1 MHSSIDTD
9 TQTDIELKLSAART
23 KLIIDKP
30 FLGALVLR
38 LPMIKADPQWCKRTA
53 TDAKSF
59 YYNEAY
65 IKSLSLEQTQFILAH
80 EALHC
85 ALSHFARRAHRVKH
99 RWDLA
104 CDFAI
109 NPMLMK
115 DGLTPPPESLYLKVY
130 EGMTAEEIYPLL
142 KDNDNNETQDQHV
155 YDATDKSS
163 DEAGEPQGNDD
174 DSIKEV
180 SQNKNGEKPK
190 SSEDKA
196 KQGEAP
202 PKDPFNN
209 KSDDKG
215 EGDQQSSQQ
224 SDAQKKKQQGDSDSK
239 SDSSAKDSDKAPPMQ
254 NEQAN
259 QYDLETKQESDRGAA
274 QPKPLNH
281 DEREN
286 LSVQWKQRMAGAAQ
300 SAMQAGKLG
309 DDMARMLD
317 FLLQP
322 ELPWRNLLAQYMTSV
337 ARDDYSYTRP
347 NSRRGDPAIF
357 PSLRS
362 AQINIIVALDTSGS
376 IADSEISEFVAEI
389 DAIKSIM
396 RAQITLHTCDSSL
409 NSNGPWVF
417 EAWDE
422 FKVPEKIMGGG
433 GTSFKPVFEWAEQR
447 DIPPDLLVYFTDAE
461 GAFPEVEP
469 SFPVLWLIKGKKKVP
484 FGDRIQLN

>member
-1 MHSSIDTD
+1 MITATD
-9 TQTDIELKLSAART
+9 NDAQSDVELKLSAART

-30 FLGALVLR
+30 FLGALALR
-38 LPMIKADPQWCKRTA
+38 LPMIKADPEWCKRTA

-115 DGLTPPPESLYLKVY
+115 DGLIPPPESLYLKVY

-142 KDNDNNETQDQHV
+142 QDNDNNETQDQHV
-155 YDATDKSS
+155 YDDS
-163 DEAGEPQGNDD
+163 DESGDDPQGKDD
-174 DSIKEV
+174 DPIKEIP
-180 SQNKNGEKPK
+180 KDKPK
-190 SSEDKA
+190 SEQDKT
-196 KQGEAP
+196 KKGEAP

-209 KSDDKG
+209 KPDDKG
-215 EGDQQSSQQ
+215 EGDQQSSKQ
-224 SDAQKKKQQGDSDSK
+224 SDSQKKKSRANNDSK
-239 SDSSAKDSDKAPPMQ
+239 RDSGAKDTDKAPPMQ

-259 QYDLETKQESDRGAA
+259 QHQDNLETKQESDRGAA

-286 LSVQWKQRMAGAAQ
+286 LNVQWKQRMAGAAQ

-322 ELPWRNLLAQYMTSV
+322 ELPWRNMLSQYMTSI

-376 IADSEISEFVAEI
+376 IADSEITEFVSEI

-409 NSNGPWVF
+409 NSNGPWIF

-433 GTSFKPVFEWAEQR
+433 GTSFKPVFEWADQR
-447 DIPPDLLVYFTDAE
+447 DMPPDLLVYFTDAE
-461 GAFPEVEP
+461 GAFPEIEP
-469 SFPVLWLIKGKKKVP
+469 GFPVLWLIKGKKKVP
-484 FGDRIQLN
+484 FGTRVQLN

>member
-1 MHSSIDTD
+1 MNSVIENEPLTEV
-9 TQTDIELKLSAART
+9 ELKLSAART

-38 LPMIKADPQWCKRTA
+38 LPLVKANPDWCVRTA
-53 TDAKSF
+53 TDARSF

-65 IKSLSLEQTQFILAH
+65 IKSLSTDQTQFILAH

-85 ALSHFARRAHRVKH
+85 ALSHFARRAHRVKY

-115 DGLTPPPESLYLKVY
+115 DGLTPPPETLYLREY
-130 EGMTAEEIYPLL
+130 DGMTAEEIYPLL
-142 KDNDNNETQDQHV
+142 DENENKETQDQHV
-155 YDATDKSS
+155 YDESEDSS
-163 DEAGEPQGNDD
+163 GDAQGNENDD
-174 DSIKEV
+174 ITEV
-180 SQNKNGEKPK
+180 PKEKPK
-190 SSEDKA
+190 SQQDKSN
-196 KQGEAP
+196 QGEQP

-209 KSDDKG
+209 KPDDKG
-215 EGDQQSSQQ
+215 EGDQPSSQKSGSQ
-224 SDAQKKKQQGDSDSK
+224 KNNEPGEGDAGANKNDKAAAKQQEQNNQQQGDSES
-239 SDSSAKDSDKAPPMQ
+239 
-254 NEQAN
+254 
-259 QYDLETKQESDRGAA
+259 KQEGERGAP

-309 DDMARMLD
+309 EDMARMLD

-322 ELPWRNLLAQYMTSV
+322 ELPWRNLLAQYMTSI

-347 NSRRGDPAIF
+347 NARRGDPAIF

-376 IADSEISEFVAEI
+376 ISDTEITEFVSEI
-389 DAIKSIM
+389 DAIKSLM

-409 NSNGPWVF
+409 NSNGPWVY

-422 FKVPEKIMGGG
+422 FKVPEKILGGG
-433 GTSFKPVFEWAEQR
+433 GTNFKPVFEWAEKR
-447 DIPPDLLVYFTDAE
+447 DLPPDLLVYFTDAE
-461 GAFPEVEP
+461 GAFPDYEP
-469 SFPVLWLIKGKKKVP
+469 SFPVIWLVKGKKQVP
-484 FGDRIQLN
+484 FGNRIQLN

>member
-1 MHSSIDTD
+1 MKTAIDNEILTD
-9 TQTDIELKLSAART
+9 VELKLSAART

-38 LPMIKADPQWCKRTA
+38 LPMLKANPDWCKRTA

-59 YYNEAY
+59 YYNEEY
-65 IKSLSLEQTQFILAH
+65 INSLNLEQTQFILAH

-85 ALSHFARRAHRVKH
+85 ALSHFARRMHRIKH

-115 DGLTPPPESLYLKVY
+115 DGLVAPPETLYLREY
-130 EGMTAEEIYPLL
+130 DGMTAEEIYPLL
-142 KDNDNNETQDQHV
+142 DENDDSETQDQHI
-155 YDATDKSS
+155 YDDAG
-163 DEAGEPQGNDD
+163 EAGD
-174 DSIKEV
+174 DSNSNDTDPIKETP
-180 SQNKNGEKPK
+180 KEKPQSNK
-190 SSEDKA
+190 EQS
-196 KQGEAP
+196 KQGEQP

-209 KSDDKG
+209 KPDEKG
-215 EGDQQSSQQ
+215 EGDQQSLQQ
-224 SDAQKKKQQGDSDSK
+224 SDSQKKKNQGDSNDG
-239 SDSSAKDSDKAPPMQ
+239 AKDSQKAPPLES
-254 NEQAN
+254 EQAN
-259 QYDLETKQESDRGAA
+259 QHQDNLETKEENDRGAE

-309 DDMARMLD
+309 DDMARMID

-322 ELPWRNLLAQYMTSV
+322 ELPWRNLLAQFMTSL

-347 NSRRGDPAIF
+347 TSRRGDPAIF

-362 AQINIIVALDTSGS
+362 AQINVVVALDTSGS
-376 IADSEISEFVAEI
+376 ISNEEIREFVSEI
-389 DAIKSIM
+389 DAIKSLM

-409 NSNGPWVF
+409 NKNGPWVY

-422 FKVPEKIMGGG
+422 FTVPIKIMGGG
-433 GTSFKPVFEWAEQR
+433 GTSFKPVFEWAEQQ
-447 DIPPDLLVYFTDAE
+447 DTLPNLLVYFTDAE
-461 GAFPEVEP
+461 GAFPDYEP
-469 SFPVLWLIKGKKKVP
+469 NFPVLWLVKGKKTVP
-484 FGDRIQLN
+484 FGNRIQLN

>member
-1 MHSSIDTD
+1 MASEIETLSDV
-9 TQTDIELKLSAART
+9 ELKLSAART

-38 LPMIKADPQWCKRTA
+38 LPMIKANPEWCKRTA

-59 YYNEAY
+59 YYNEEY
-65 IKSLSLEQTQFILAH
+65 INSLSLEQTQFILAH

-109 NPMLMK
+109 NPILMK
-115 DGLTPPPESLYLKVY
+115 DGLTPPPESLYIKAY
-130 EGMTAEEIYPLL
+130 EDMTAEEIYPLL
-142 KDNDNNETQDQHV
+142 DDNDNKETQDQHV
-155 YDATDKSS
+155 YDDS
-163 DEAGEPQGNDD
+163 DESGDNPQGDDNDPL
-174 DSIKEV
+174 KEV
-180 SQNKNGEKPK
+180 PKEKPK
-190 SSEDKA
+190 SELDKS
-196 KQGEAP
+196 KQGEQP

-209 KSDDKG
+209 KPDDKG

-224 SDAQKKKQQGDSDSK
+224 SDSQKKKNQDDSDSG
-239 SDSSAKDSDKAPPMQ
+239 AKDSPKAPPLQ
-254 NEQAN
+254 NELASQHQDN
-259 QYDLETKQESDRGAA
+259 LETKQESDRGAA

-286 LSVQWKQRMAGAAQ
+286 LNVQWKQRMAGAAQ

-309 DDMARMLD
+309 DDMARMID

-322 ELPWRNLLAQYMTSV
+322 ELPWRNLLAQYMTSI
-337 ARDDYSYTRP
+337 ARDDYSYARP

-362 AQINIIVALDTSGS
+362 AQINILVALDTSGS
-376 IADSEISEFVAEI
+376 ISDSEISEFVSEI
-389 DAIKSIM
+389 DAIKSLM

-409 NSNGPWVF
+409 NADGPWHY

-422 FKVPEKIMGGG
+422 FKLPEKITGGG
-433 GTSFKPVFEWAEQR
+433 GTSFKPVFEWAEQQ
-447 DIPPDLLVYFTDAE
+447 DMLPNLLVYFTDAE
-461 GAFPEVEP
+461 GAFPDYEP
-469 SFPVLWLIKGKKKVP
+469 SFPVIWLVKGKKKVP
-484 FGDRIQLN
+484 FGDRVQLN

>member
-1 MHSSIDTD
+1 MNLPIDTPSD
-9 TQTDIELKLSAART
+9 VELKLSAART

-38 LPMIKADPQWCKRTA
+38 LPMIKADPEWCKRTA
-53 TDAKSF
+53 TDAKNF
-59 YYNEAY
+59 YYNEEY
-65 IKSLSLEQTQFILAH
+65 IKSLSLDQTQFIFAH

-85 ALSHFARRAHRVKH
+85 ALSHFARRVHRVKH

-109 NPMLMK
+109 NQMLMK
-115 DGLTPPPESLYLKVY
+115 DGLTPPPESLYLKPY

-142 KDNDNNETQDQHV
+142 DDNDNKETQDQHV
-155 YDATDKSS
+155 YDDS
-163 DEAGEPQGNDD
+163 DESGDNPQGNDD
-174 DSIKEV
+174 DPLKEV
-180 SQNKNGEKPK
+180 PKEKPK
-190 SSEDKA
+190 SDLDKS
-196 KQGEAP
+196 KQGEPP

-209 KSDDKG
+209 KPDDKG
-215 EGDQQSSQQ
+215 EGDQQSSLQ
-224 SDAQKKKQQGDSDSK
+224 SDSQKKKNQGDSDAGAN
-239 SDSSAKDSDKAPPMQ
+239 DSQKAPPLQ

-259 QYDLETKQESDRGAA
+259 QHQDNLETKQESDRGAA

-286 LSVQWKQRMAGAAQ
+286 LNVQWKQRMAGAAQ

-309 DDMARMLD
+309 DDMARMID

-322 ELPWRNLLAQYMTSV
+322 ELPWRNLLAQYMTSI

-347 NSRRGDPAIF
+347 TSRRGDPAIF

-362 AQINIIVALDTSGS
+362 AQINIVVALDTSGS
-376 IADSEISEFVAEI
+376 IADSELSEFVSEI
-389 DAIKSIM
+389 DAIKSIL

-409 NSNGPWVF
+409 NSDGPWRY

-422 FKVPEKIMGGG
+422 FKVPEKIIGGG
-433 GTSFKPVFEWAEQR
+433 GTSFKPVFEWAEQQ
-447 DIPPDLLVYFTDAE
+447 DMLPDLLVYFTDAE
-461 GAFPEVEP
+461 GDFPDYEP
-469 SFPVLWLIKGKKKVP
+469 NFPVIWLVKGKKQVP
-484 FGDRIQLN
+484 FGNRIQLN

>member
-1 MHSSIDTD
+1 MNSVVDNNEQSEV
-9 TQTDIELKLSAART
+9 ELKLSAART

-38 LPMIKADPQWCKRTA
+38 LPMIKADPNWCKRTA

-59 YYNEAY
+59 YFNEQY
-65 IKSLSLEQTQFILAH
+65 IKSLSNEQTQFILAH

-85 ALSHFARRAHRVKH
+85 ALSHFARREHRIKH

-109 NPMLMK
+109 NPMLMN
-115 DGLTPPPESLYLKVY
+115 DGLTPPPESLYLREY

-142 KDNDNNETQDQHV
+142 DENDNKETQDQHV
-155 YDATDKSS
+155 YDESEDSS
-163 DEAGEPQGNDD
+163 GDAQGNENDEL
-174 DSIKEV
+174 KEIP
-180 SQNKNGEKPK
+180 KDKPK
-190 SSEDKA
+190 NKQQQN
-196 KQGEAP
+196 KQGEQP

-209 KSDDKG
+209 KPDDKG

-224 SDAQKKKQQGDSDSK
+224 SDSKKANKPGEGDPGGNH
-239 SDSSAKDSDKAPPMQ
+239 ADKAAPKQPEDLNRHQ
-254 NEQAN
+254 
-259 QYDLETKQESDRGAA
+259 DKLETKQEGDRGAA

-322 ELPWRNLLAQYMTSV
+322 ELPWRNLLAQYMTSI

-347 NSRRGDPAIF
+347 SSRRGDPAIF

-376 IADSEISEFVAEI
+376 ISDIELTEFVSEI
-389 DAIKSIM
+389 DAIKSLM

-409 NSNGPWVF
+409 NENGPWTF

-422 FKVPEKIMGGG
+422 FKIPEKIAGGG

-447 DIPPDLLVYFTDAE
+447 DMPPDLLVYFTDAE
-461 GAFPEVEP
+461 GDFPDYEP
-469 SFPVLWLIKGKKKVP
+469 GFPVIWLIKGKKKVP
-484 FGDRIQLN
+484 FGNRIQLN

>member
-1 MHSSIDTD
+1 MNTATD
-9 TQTDIELKLSAART
+9 NQDLTDVELKLSAART

-38 LPMIKADPQWCKRTA
+38 LPMIKADPNWCVRTA
-53 TDAKSF
+53 TDAKNF
-59 YYNEAY
+59 YYNEKY
-65 IKSLSLEQTQFILAH
+65 IKSLSNEQTQFILAH

-85 ALSHFARRAHRVKH
+85 ALSHFARREHRIKH

-115 DGLTPPPESLYLKVY
+115 DGLIPPPESLYLREY

-142 KDNDNNETQDQHV
+142 DENENKETQDQHV
-155 YDATDKSS
+155 YDDSEDSS
-163 DEAGEPQGNDD
+163 GDAQGNENDQLT
-174 DSIKEV
+174 EV
-180 SQNKNGEKPK
+180 PKEKPK
-190 SSEDKA
+190 QKQQQK
-196 KQGEAP
+196 KQGEQP
-202 PKDPFNN
+202 PKDPFNKN
-209 KSDDKG
+209 
-215 EGDQQSSQQ
+215 EQE
-224 SDAQKKKQQGDSDSK
+224 QGDGEQQHSSK
-239 SDSSAKDSDKAPPMQ
+239 SDSQKSNKPGEGDTGGKHADKAAPKEH
-254 NEQAN
+254 EQAETHQDN
-259 QYDLETKQESDRGAA
+259 LETQQESDRGAA
-274 QPKPLNH
+274 KPKPLNH

-286 LSVQWKQRMAGAAQ
+286 LNVQWKQRMAGAAQ

-322 ELPWRNLLAQYMTSV
+322 ELPWRNLLAQYMTSI

-362 AQINIIVALDTSGS
+362 AQINIIIALDTSGS
-376 IADSEISEFVAEI
+376 ISDDEINEFVSEI
-389 DAIKSIM
+389 DAIKSVM

-409 NSNGPWVF
+409 NENGPWLF

-422 FKVPEKIMGGG
+422 FKVPEKIIGGG
-433 GTSFKPVFEWAEQR
+433 GTSFKPVFEWAEKR
-447 DIPPDLLVYFTDAE
+447 DIAPDLLVYFTDAE
-461 GAFPEVEP
+461 GAFPEHEP
-469 SFPVLWLIKGKKKVP
+469 NFPIIWLVKGKKKVP
-484 FGDRIQLN
+484 FGQRIQLN

>member
-1 MHSSIDTD
+1 MDNEAL
-9 TQTDIELKLSAART
+9 TDIELKLSAART

-38 LPMIKADPQWCKRTA
+38 LPMIKADPEWCKRTA

-59 YYNEAY
+59 YYNEKY
-65 IKSLSLEQTQFILAH
+65 INSLSLEQTQFILAH

-85 ALSHFARRAHRVKH
+85 ALSHFARRVHRIKH

-115 DGLTPPPESLYLKVY
+115 DGLTPPPESLYLKAY

-142 KDNDNNETQDQHV
+142 ADNDNKETQDQHV
-155 YDATDKSS
+155 YDDS
-163 DEAGEPQGNDD
+163 DESGDDPQGNDD
-174 DSIKEV
+174 DLIKEV
-180 SQNKNGEKPK
+180 PKEKPK
-190 SSEDKA
+190 SAPDKSRE
-196 KQGEAP
+196 GECP

-209 KSDDKG
+209 KPDEKG
-215 EGDQQSSQQ
+215 EGEQQSSQQ
-224 SDAQKKKQQGDSDSK
+224 SDSQKKKNQGDSDSG
-239 SDSSAKDSDKAPPMQ
+239 AKDSEKAPPLQ

-259 QYDLETKQESDRGAA
+259 QHQDNLETKQESDRGAA

-286 LSVQWKQRMAGAAQ
+286 LNVQWKQRMAGAAQ

-309 DDMARMLD
+309 DDMARMID

-322 ELPWRNLLAQYMTSV
+322 ELPWRNLLAQYMTSI
-337 ARDDYSYTRP
+337 ARDDYSYARP
-347 NSRRGDPAIF
+347 NSRRGEPAIF

-362 AQINIIVALDTSGS
+362 AQINIVVALDTSGS
-376 IADSEISEFVAEI
+376 IANSEISEFVSEI
-389 DAIKSIM
+389 DAIKSLM

-409 NSNGPWVF
+409 NAEGPWRY

-422 FKVPEKIMGGG
+422 FKVPEKITGGG
-433 GTSFKPVFEWAEQR
+433 GTSFKPVFEWAEQQ
-447 DIPPDLLVYFTDAE
+447 DMLPDLLVYFTDAE
-461 GAFPEVEP
+461 GDFPDYEP
-469 SFPVLWLIKGKKKVP
+469 HFPVIWLVKGKKKVP
-484 FGDRIQLN
+484 FGNRVQLN

>member
-1 MHSSIDTD
+1 MNSSLDTD
-9 TQTDIELKLSAART
+9 SQTDIELKLSAART
-23 KLIIDKP
+23 RLIIDKP

-38 LPMIKADPQWCKRTA
+38 LPMIKADPEWCKRTA

-59 YYNEAY
+59 YYNESY

-85 ALSHFARRAHRVKH
+85 ALSHFARRSHRVKH

-115 DGLTPPPESLYLKVY
+115 DGLIPPPESLYLKVY

-142 KDNDNNETQDQHV
+142 KDNDNQETQDQHV
-155 YDATDKSS
+155 YDDS
-163 DEAGEPQGNDD
+163 DESGENPQGNDD
-174 DSIKEV
+174 DPIKEV
-180 SQNKNGEKPK
+180 PKEKQKPEQDK
-190 SSEDKA
+190 S

-209 KSDDKG
+209 KPDDKG

-224 SDAQKKKQQGDSDSK
+224 SGSQKKKQQGDSELA
-239 SDSSAKDSDKAPPMQ
+239 AKDSAKAPPIQ

-259 QYDLETKQESDRGAA
+259 QDHDNLETKQESDRGAA

-286 LSVQWKQRMAGAAQ
+286 LNVQWKQRMAGAAQ

-322 ELPWRNLLAQYMTSV
+322 ELPWRNLLAQYMTSI

-376 IADSEISEFVAEI
+376 IADVEITEFISEI
-389 DAIKSIM
+389 DAIKSII
-396 RAQITLHTCDSSL
+396 RAQVTLHTCDSSL
-409 NSNGPWVF
+409 NSNGPWIY

-447 DIPPDLLVYFTDAE
+447 DMPPDLLIYFTDGE

-469 SFPVLWLIKGKKKVP
+469 VFPVLWLIKGKKNVP
-484 FGDRIQLN
+484 FGIRVQLN

>member
-1 MHSSIDTD
+1 MSVAADNEVL
-9 TQTDIELKLSAART
+9 TDIELKLSAART

-38 LPMIKADPQWCKRTA
+38 LPMVKANPNWCVRTA

-59 YYNEAY
+59 YYNEDY
-65 IKSLSLEQTQFILAH
+65 IKSLSVEQTQFILAH

-85 ALSHFARRAHRVKH
+85 ALSHFARRAHRIKH

-115 DGLTPPPESLYLKVY
+115 DGLVAPSETLYLREY
-130 EGMTAEEIYPLL
+130 DGMTAEEIYPLL
-142 KDNDNNETQDQHV
+142 DEKDNSETQDQHV
-155 YDATDKSS
+155 YDDSETGGDS
-163 DEAGEPQGNDD
+163 EGNDTD
-174 DSIKEV
+174 PIKEMP
-180 SQNKNGEKPK
+180 KEKPPSK
-190 SSEDKA
+190 SLAKQEQS
-196 KQGEAP
+196 KQGEEP

-209 KSDDKG
+209 KPNDKG
-215 EGDQQSSQQ
+215 EGNSQSAQLPGS
-224 SDAQKKKQQGDSDSK
+224 QKKKNKGNGNDGGKNKQQ
-239 SDSSAKDSDKAPPMQ
+239 APPL
-254 NEQAN
+254 ESEDVN
-259 QYDLETKQESDRGAA
+259 QHQDNLETMQEGDRGAA
-274 QPKPLNH
+274 KPKPLNH

-347 NSRRGDPAIF
+347 NSRRGDPAVF

-376 IADSEISEFVAEI
+376 ISDTEITEFVSEI
-389 DAIKSIM
+389 DAIKSLM

-409 NSNGPWVF
+409 HTDGPWVF

-422 FKVPEKIMGGG
+422 FKVPAKIIGGG
-433 GTSFKPVFEWAEQR
+433 GTNFKPVFEWAEKR
-447 DIPPDLLVYFTDAE
+447 DILPDILVYFTDAE
-461 GAFPEVEP
+461 GAFPEIEP
-469 SFPVLWLIKGKKKVP
+469 SFPVIWLVKGKKKVP
-484 FGDRIQLN
+484 FGTRIQLN

>member
-1 MHSSIDTD
+1 MNAINTD
-9 TQTDIELKLSAART
+9 TPSEVELKLSAART

-38 LPMIKADPQWCKRTA
+38 LPMIKADPNWCKRTA

-59 YYNEAY
+59 YYNEQY
-65 IKSLSLEQTQFILAH
+65 IKSLSNEQTQFILAH

-85 ALSHFARRAHRVKH
+85 ALSHFARREHRIKH

-109 NPMLMK
+109 NPMLIK
-115 DGLTPPPESLYLKVY
+115 DGLKPPPESLYLREY

-142 KDNDNNETQDQHV
+142 DENENKETQDQHV
-155 YDATDKSS
+155 YDESEDSS
-163 DEAGEPQGNDD
+163 GDAQGNENDEL
-174 DSIKEV
+174 KEIPKDKPRQKQD
-180 SQNKNGEKPK
+180 QN
-190 SSEDKA
+190 
-196 KQGEAP
+196 KQGEQP

-209 KSDDKG
+209 KPDDKG
-215 EGDQQSSQQ
+215 EGELQSSEQ
-224 SDAQKKKQQGDSDSK
+224 SESQKSNKPGEGDSTGK
-239 SDSSAKDSDKAPPMQ
+239 QADKATPKQ
-254 NEQAN
+254 HEEAN
-259 QYDLETKQESDRGAA
+259 QHQDNLKTKQESDRGAA

-322 ELPWRNLLAQYMTSV
+322 ELPWRHLLAQYMTSI

-347 NSRRGDPAIF
+347 SSRRGDPAIF

-376 IADSEISEFVAEI
+376 ISDTELTEFVSEI
-389 DAIKSIM
+389 DAIKSLM

-409 NSNGPWVF
+409 NENGPWTF

-422 FKVPEKIMGGG
+422 FKIPEKIAGGG

-447 DIPPDLLVYFTDAE
+447 DMPPDLLVYFTDAE
-461 GAFPEVEP
+461 GDFPECEP
-469 SFPVLWLIKGKKKVP
+469 SFPVIWLIKGKKKVP
-484 FGDRIQLN
+484 FGNRIQLN

>member
-1 MHSSIDTD
+1 MHSETGSNK
-9 TQTDIELKLSAART
+9 QTDVELKLSAART

-38 LPMIKADPQWCKRTA
+38 LPMLKANPEWCKRTA
-53 TDAKSF
+53 TDARSF
-59 YYNEAY
+59 YYNEDY
-65 IKSLSLEQTQFILAH
+65 IKSLSVEQTQFILAH

-85 ALSHFARRAHRVKH
+85 ALSHFARRAHRIKH

-109 NPMLMK
+109 NPMLK
-115 DGLTPPPESLYLKVY
+115 NDGLIAPPETLYLREY

-142 KDNDNNETQDQHV
+142 EEYDNKETQDQHV
-155 YDATDKSS
+155 YDGSETGGGSNSNDTD
-163 DEAGEPQGNDD
+163 P
-174 DSIKEV
+174 IKEIP
-180 SQNKNGEKPK
+180 KEKPT
-190 SSEDKA
+190 SLQQQS
-196 KQGEAP
+196 KQGEPP
-202 PKDPFNN
+202 PKDLFNN
-209 KSDDKG
+209 KPDDKG
-215 EGDQQSSQQ
+215 EGEQQSSQQ
-224 SDAQKKKQQGDSDSK
+224 SDSQKKKNQGDGDSG
-239 SDSSAKDSDKAPPMQ
+239 AKNKQQAPPLE

-259 QYDLETKQESDRGAA
+259 QHQEHLETKEESDRGAP

-286 LSVQWKQRMAGAAQ
+286 LNVQWKQRMAGAAQ

-322 ELPWRNLLAQYMTSV
+322 ELPWRNLLAQYMTSI

-362 AQINIIVALDTSGS
+362 SQINIIVALDTSGS
-376 IADSEISEFVAEI
+376 ISDSELTEFVSEI
-389 DAIKSIM
+389 DAIKSLM

-409 NSNGPWVF
+409 HKDGPWVF

-422 FKVPEKIMGGG
+422 FKIPNKIIGGG
-433 GTSFKPVFEWAEQR
+433 GTSFKPVFEWAERQDMQA
-447 DIPPDLLVYFTDAE
+447 DILVYFTDAE
-461 GAFPEVEP
+461 GAFPESEP
-469 SFPVLWLIKGKKKVP
+469 NFPVIWLIKGKKKVP
-484 FGDRIQLN
+484 FGNRVQLN

>member
-1 MHSSIDTD
+1 MHSVIDNETLSD
-9 TQTDIELKLSAART
+9 VELKLSAART

-38 LPMIKADPQWCKRTA
+38 LPMVKADPEWCKRTA
-53 TDAKSF
+53 TDAKCF
-59 YYNEAY
+59 YYNEEY
-65 IKSLSLEQTQFILAH
+65 INSLSIEQTQFILAH

-109 NPMLMK
+109 NPMLIN
-115 DGLTPPPESLYLKVY
+115 DGLIAPPETLYLREY
-130 EGMTAEEIYPLL
+130 DGMTAEEIYPLL
-142 KDNDNNETQDQHV
+142 PEEDHKETQDQHV
-155 YDATDKSS
+155 YDDSES
-163 DEAGEPQGNDD
+163 GGDSNGNDSD
-174 DSIKEV
+174 PTKEIP
-180 SQNKNGEKPK
+180 KEKPK
-190 SSEDKA
+190 ASQQQT
-196 KQGEAP
+196 KQGEQP

-209 KSDDKG
+209 KPDDKG
-215 EGDQQSSQQ
+215 EGEQQRAPQPDS
-224 SDAQKKKQQGDSDSK
+224 QKKKNQGDSDSG
-239 SDSSAKDSDKAPPMQ
+239 AKNAEKAPPLE

-259 QYDLETKQESDRGAA
+259 EHQENLQAKQEGDRGAS
-274 QPKPLNH
+274 QPRPLNH
-281 DEREN
+281 DERETLN
-286 LSVQWKQRMAGAAQ
+286 IQWKQRMAGAAQ

-322 ELPWRNLLAQYMTSV
+322 ELPWRNLLAQYMTSI

-376 IADSEISEFVAEI
+376 ISDTEITEFVSEI
-389 DAIKSIM
+389 DAIKSLM
-396 RAQITLHTCDSSL
+396 RAQITLHTCDSTL
-409 NSNGPWVF
+409 HADGPWTY

-422 FKVPEKIMGGG
+422 FKIPAQITGGG
-433 GTSFKPVFEWAEQR
+433 GTSFKPVFEWAEQQ
-447 DIPPDLLVYFTDAE
+447 DILPDLLVYFTDAD
-461 GAFPEVEP
+461 GDFPAYEP
-469 SFPVLWLIKGKKKVP
+469 NFPVIWLVKGKKKVP

>member
-1 MHSSIDTD
+1 MNTVIDTD
-9 TQTDIELKLSAART
+9 APNEIELKLSAART

-38 LPMIKADPQWCKRTA
+38 LPVIKADPQWCERTA

-65 IKSLSLEQTQFILAH
+65 IESLSLEQTQFILAH

-85 ALSHFARRAHRVKH
+85 ALSHFARREHRVKH

-109 NPMLMK
+109 NPMLIK
-115 DGLTPPPESLYLKVY
+115 DGLSPPPDSLHLKVY
-130 EGMTAEEIYPLL
+130 EDMTAEEIYPLL
-142 KDNDNNETQDQHV
+142 QDNDNNETQDRHI
-155 YDATDKSS
+155 YDE
-163 DEAGEPQGNDD
+163 DESGEGDDSQGNDD
-174 DSIKEV
+174 DPLKEV
-180 SQNKNGEKPK
+180 SQNNDREKPK
-190 SSEDKA
+190 KDIDKS
-196 KQGEAP
+196 KQGEQP

-209 KSDDKG
+209 KPDDKG

-224 SDAQKKKQQGDSDSK
+224 SGSQKKKQQGDSDTK
-239 SDSSAKDSDKAPPMQ
+239 SDQAAKDSDKVPPIE

-259 QYDLETKQESDRGAA
+259 QHDLETKQESDRGAA

-286 LSVQWKQRMAGAAQ
+286 LNIQWKQRMAGAAQ

-322 ELPWRNLLAQYMTSV
+322 ELPWRNLLAQYMSSI

-347 NSRRGDPAIF
+347 NARRGDPAIF

-376 IADSEISEFVAEI
+376 ISDSEIAEFVSEI

-409 NSNGPWVF
+409 NSNGPWMF

-422 FKVPEKIMGGG
+422 FKVPEKIIGGG
-433 GTSFKPVFEWAEQR
+433 GTNFKPVFEWAEKR
-447 DIPPDLLVYFTDAE
+447 DIAPNLLVYFTDAE
-461 GAFPEVEP
+461 GAFPEYEP

-484 FGDRIQLN
+484 FGDRVQLN

>member
-1 MHSSIDTD
+1 MNIVTDTD
-9 TQTDIELKLSAART
+9 TPSDIEIKLSAART

-38 LPMIKADPQWCKRTA
+38 LPMIKADPTWCKRTA

-115 DGLTPPPESLYLKVY
+115 DGLIPPPESLYLKVY

-155 YDATDKSS
+155 YDDS
-163 DEAGEPQGNDD
+163 DEGSADSPEGNDD
-174 DSIKEV
+174 DPIKEI
-180 SQNKNGEKPK
+180 PK
-190 SSEDKA
+190 DKTRA
-196 KQGEAP
+196 EQDKSKQDEEP

-209 KSDDKG
+209 KPDDKG
-215 EGDQQSSQQ
+215 EGDQKSSEQSGS
-224 SDAQKKKQQGDSDSK
+224 QKKKQQGDTGSA
-239 SDSSAKDSDKAPPMQ
+239 AKDSDKAPPIQ

-259 QYDLETKQESDRGAA
+259 QHDLETKQESDRGAS

-322 ELPWRNLLAQYMTSV
+322 ELPWRNLLAQYMTSI

-347 NSRRGDPAIF
+347 NSRRGEPAIF

-376 IADSEISEFVAEI
+376 ISDSEIAEFVAEI

-409 NSNGPWVF
+409 NSDGPWLY

-422 FKVPEKIMGGG
+422 FKVPEKIVGGG
-433 GTSFKPVFEWAEQR
+433 GTNFKPVFEWAEQR
-447 DIPPDLLVYFTDAE
+447 DMQPSLLVYFTDAE
-461 GAFPEVEP
+461 GAFPEQEP

-484 FGDRIQLN
+484 FGNRIQLN

>member
-1 MHSSIDTD
+1 MKSVIDNEEQSD
-9 TQTDIELKLSAART
+9 VELKLSAART

-38 LPMIKADPQWCKRTA
+38 LPMIKANPNWCKRTA

-59 YYNEAY
+59 YYNEDY
-65 IKSLSLEQTQFILAH
+65 INELSVEQTQFILAH

-85 ALSHFARRAHRVKH
+85 ALSHFARREHRIKYK
-99 RWDLA
+99 WDLA

-115 DGLTPPPESLYLKVY
+115 DGLIPPSETLYLREY
-130 EGMTAEEIYPLL
+130 NDMTAEEIYPLL
-142 KDNDNNETQDQHV
+142 SDEENKETQDQHV
-155 YDATDKSS
+155 YDDSETGGDS
-163 DEAGEPQGNDD
+163 QGNDND
-174 DSIKEV
+174 PSKEIGKDTP
-180 SQNKNGEKPK
+180 QEKSKPTSK
-190 SSEDKA
+190 ENNSNEP
-196 KQGEAP
+196 P

-209 KSDDKG
+209 KPDEKG
-215 EGDQQSSQQ
+215 EGDQQSSQK
-224 SDAQKKKQQGDSDSK
+224 SESQKKKNQGDGNNGTK
-239 SDSSAKDSDKAPPMQ
+239 NKDKAPPLE

-259 QYDLETKQESDRGAA
+259 KHQDNLETKQENDRGAP

-281 DEREN
+281 DERETLN
-286 LSVQWKQRMAGAAQ
+286 VQWKQRMAGAAQ

-309 DDMARMLD
+309 DDMAKMLD

-322 ELPWRNLLAQYMTSV
+322 ELPWRNLLAQYMTSI

-376 IADSEISEFVAEI
+376 ISDTEITEFVSEI
-389 DAIKSIM
+389 DAIKGLM

-409 NSNGPWVF
+409 HTDGPWMF

-422 FKVPEKIMGGG
+422 FKVPTKIIGGG
-433 GTSFKPVFEWAEQR
+433 GTSFKPVFEWAEKR
-447 DIPPDLLVYFTDAE
+447 DIRPDILVYFTDAE
-461 GAFPEVEP
+461 GAFPESEP
-469 SFPVLWLIKGKKKVP
+469 SFPVIWLVKGKKKVP
-484 FGDRIQLN
+484 FGNRVQLN

>member
-1 MHSSIDTD
+1 MITTTIDTD
-9 TQTDIELKLSAART
+9 SQTDIDLKLSAART
-23 KLIIDKP
+23 RLIIDKP

-38 LPMIKADPQWCKRTA
+38 LPMIKADPEWCKRTA

-59 YYNEAY
+59 YYNESY

-85 ALSHFARRAHRVKH
+85 ALSHFARRSHRIKH

-115 DGLTPPPESLYLKVY
+115 DGLIPPPESLYLKVY

-142 KDNDNNETQDQHV
+142 KDNDNQETQDQHV
-155 YDATDKSS
+155 YDDS
-163 DEAGEPQGNDD
+163 DESGEDPKGNDD
-174 DSIKEV
+174 DPIKEV

-190 SSEDKA
+190 SEQDKA

-209 KSDDKG
+209 KPDDKG
-215 EGDQQSSQQ
+215 QGEQQSAQQ
-224 SDAQKKKQQGDSDSK
+224 SDSQKKKQQGDSDAK
-239 SDSSAKDSDKAPPMQ
+239 NDQAAKDSDKAPPIK
-254 NEQAN
+254 NEQASQHQDN
-259 QYDLETKQESDRGAA
+259 LETKQESDRGAA

-286 LSVQWKQRMAGAAQ
+286 LNVQWKQRMAGAAQ

-309 DDMARMLD
+309 EDMARMLD

-322 ELPWRNLLAQYMTSV
+322 ELSWRNLLAQYMTSI

-376 IADSEISEFVAEI
+376 IADSEITEFVSEI

-409 NSNGPWVF
+409 NSNGPWTF

-447 DIPPDLLVYFTDAE
+447 DIPPDLLVYFTDGE
-461 GAFPEVEP
+461 GAFPEIEP
-469 SFPVLWLIKGKKKVP
+469 GFPVLWLIKGKKTVP
-484 FGDRIQLN
+484 FGIRVQLN

>member
-1 MHSSIDTD
+1 MNSAIDTD
-9 TQTDIELKLSAART
+9 APTEVELKLSAART

-38 LPMIKADPQWCKRTA
+38 LPMVKADPNWCKRTA

-59 YYNEAY
+59 YYNEKY

-85 ALSHFARRAHRVKH
+85 ALSHFARREHRIKH

-109 NPMLMK
+109 NPMLMN
-115 DGLTPPPESLYLKVY
+115 DGLVAPPETLYLREY
-130 EGMTAEEIYPLL
+130 DGMTAEEIYPLL
-142 KDNDNNETQDQHV
+142 DEQDNKETQDQHV
-155 YDATDKSS
+155 YDESEESS
-163 DEAGEPQGNDD
+163 GDAQGNENDQ
-174 DSIKEV
+174 ITEV
-180 SQNKNGEKPK
+180 PKDKPK
-190 SSEDKA
+190 SPQDKS
-196 KQGEAP
+196 KQGEQP

-209 KSDDKG
+209 KPDDKG

-224 SDAQKKKQQGDSDSK
+224 SDSQKKKKQGEGDSGYKNSE
-239 SDSSAKDSDKAPPMQ
+239 KATPIE

-259 QYDLETKQESDRGAA
+259 KHQDNLETKEESDRGAA

-286 LSVQWKQRMAGAAQ
+286 LNVQWKQRMAGAAQ

-322 ELPWRNLLAQYMTSV
+322 ELPWRNLLAQYMTSI

-347 NSRRGDPAIF
+347 SSRRGDPAIF

-362 AQINIIVALDTSGS
+362 AQINITVALDTSGS
-376 IADSEISEFVAEI
+376 ISDSEISEFVSEI
-389 DAIKSIM
+389 DAIKSLM

-409 NSNGPWVF
+409 NENGPWLY

-422 FKVPEKIMGGG
+422 FKVPDKIMGGG
-433 GTSFKPVFEWAEQR
+433 GTSFKPVFEWAEQC
-447 DIPPDLLVYFTDAE
+447 DMPPDLLVYFTDAE
-461 GAFPEVEP
+461 GVFPDYEPAFPVI
-469 SFPVLWLIKGKKKVP
+469 WLVKGKKKVP
-484 FGDRIQLN
+484 FGNRVQLN